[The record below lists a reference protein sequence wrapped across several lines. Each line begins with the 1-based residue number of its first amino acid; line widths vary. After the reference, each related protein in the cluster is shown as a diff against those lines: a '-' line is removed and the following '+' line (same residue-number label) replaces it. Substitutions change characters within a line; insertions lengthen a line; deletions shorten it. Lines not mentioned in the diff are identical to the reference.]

1 MDIIVD
7 ILIAIALA
15 YATIKLTFMGVLVNP
30 KQKAEFI
37 VIGCAILFLIAWQA
51 YRSADLQ
58 SSLKTELS
66 ELRGSI
72 AHSHIRTKIAT
83 IAVENMDQ
91 LKPGFNPFVPGKR
104 AMFNVTYRNVGSSN
118 MHHVGPSGIV
128 ILAEEKPDIDATIS
142 RLESAFKKEMEG
154 EDLVPQEAKFFTPQS
169 RILTESDVFKIQSGK
184 MLIFVVG
191 IVRFA
196 DSTGYYQQELCS
208 YLQPPGNAPVWHG
221 CHKHESEIKLD
232 TSSVIVPLSMKTKNK

>member
-15 YATIKLTFMGVLVNP
+15 YATIKLTFMGVQVNP
-30 KQKAEFI
+30 KQKAEFF

-72 AHSHIRTKIAT
+72 THSHIRMRIAT
-83 IAVENMDQ
+83 IAVGNMNEV
-91 LKPGFNPFVPGKR
+91 KPGFNPFIPGER
-104 AMFNVTYRNVGSSN
+104 AMFNVTYRNVGTSN
-118 MHHVGPSGIV
+118 MRHVGPSGTV
-128 ILAEEKPDIDATIS
+128 ILTEEKPDIDAIIS
-142 RLESAFKKEMEG
+142 RLESAYTKEMKG
-154 EDLVPQEAKFFTPQS
+154 EDLVPQEEKFFTPQT
-169 RILTESDVFKIQSGK
+169 RILTDSDVLKIQSGK
-184 MLIFVVG
+184 MRILVVG

-196 DSTGYYQQELCS
+196 DSTGYYQQGLCS
-208 YLQPPGNAPVWHG
+208 YLQPPGDAPVWHG

-232 TSSVIVPLSMKTKNK
+232 TKSVVVPLSMQAENK